1 MLIRSI
7 CYGPCDVLFDS
18 NIPDSVNSED
28 EFNSKFEK
36 AMSSYEERVRAK
48 IRDRNKDS
56 SSHPTDFIVPYPTTI
71 VPITVAPKINT
82 VIHPNPSPKF
92 ESGGKFE
99 IKKYFKL
106 NQKFQIKKYFNFFQ
120 T

>member
-7 CYGPCDVLFDS
+7 CSGSCDVLFDS
-18 NIPDSVNSED
+18 NIPDSANSED
-28 EFNSKFEK
+28 EFNSRFEK

-48 IRDRNKDS
+48 IKDRNKGS

-71 VPITVAPKINT
+71 VPITVAPKIHT

-92 ESGGKFE
+92 ESGGKF
-99 IKKYFKL
+99 IICKIFL
-106 NQKFQIKKYFNFFQ
+106 L
-120 T
+120 